1 VGSNDVHLDKYCEKQ
16 VCVFTPHKQNAEQN
30 HNVTLAHIFGENV
43 VKFTCFGMIRAN
55 QSFNEEH
62 IKSGC

>member
-1 VGSNDVHLDKYCEKQ
+1 
-16 VCVFTPHKQNAEQN
+16 
-30 HNVTLAHIFGENV
+30 
-43 VKFTCFGMIRAN
+43 MIRAN